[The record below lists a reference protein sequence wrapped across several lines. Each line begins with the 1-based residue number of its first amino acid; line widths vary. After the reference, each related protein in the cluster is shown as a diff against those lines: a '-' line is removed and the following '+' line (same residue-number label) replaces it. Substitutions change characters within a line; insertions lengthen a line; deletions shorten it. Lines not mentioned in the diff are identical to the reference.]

1 VKKRLSV
8 HEAVLRL
15 RADPSQTDVVRDAY
29 LGADVREACERFLAS
44 GEFRDLRARLTRWL
58 PGARVLDVGAG
69 TGIASHAFARAGA
82 ARVVALEPDPSDVV
96 GNGAARRAAGGFA
109 IDLVG
114 AHGEGLPFR
123 AGAFDVVYARQVL
136 HHTQDLPAVL
146 RECARVLRPGGVLAA
161 CREHVVDDA
170 RQLARFRA
178 AHPIHRLA
186 ANENAYPLDAYLSA
200 VRGAG
205 FRDIEVLGQL
215 DSLINAYPAAADEAE
230 LRDYARAVLRKRFGA
245 VGTLAAM
252 VPGVQALVRRMVNT
266 MPGRLYSF
274 FAVKP

>member
-1 VKKRLSV
+1 MEKRLSV

-15 RADPSQTDVVRDAY
+15 RADPAQADVVRDAY
-29 LGADVREACERFLAS
+29 LGADVLEACERFLAS
-44 GEFRDLRARLTRWL
+44 GEFRELRARLARWL
-58 PGARVLDVGAG
+58 PAARVLDVGAG

-96 GNGAARRAAGGFA
+96 GNGAARRAAGGLA

-170 RQLARFRA
+170 RQLARFRT

-230 LRDYARAVLRKRFGA
+230 LRDYARTVLRKRFGA